1 MKKMAFKIIARLLI
15 VGILILLLMYESNLD
30 ISYLYANF

>member
-1 MKKMAFKIIARLLI
+1 MKKMAFKIIMRLIIMAAL
-15 VGILILLLMYESNLD
+15 VLLLMFESSLD

>member
-1 MKKMAFKIIARLLI
+1 MKKKATKIIAHIFI
-15 VGILILLLMYESNLD
+15 VGVLVLLLMYESNLD

>member
-1 MKKMAFKIIARLLI
+1 MKKKIYKILTRLAILGLLI
-15 VGILILLLMYESNLD
+15 ILLMYESSLD